1 MKWFLLAGNA
11 PLVIAKGGFSGIF
24 PDSSSAAY
32 SLALMTSVS
41 DVMVWCDVQLT
52 KDGVG
57 ICVSD
62 LKLDNC
68 TNIASYL
75 PNKSNA
81 YLVNGVSTKGWFSVD
96 FTLKDLQNLYL
107 IQPIFSRTNKF
118 DGNLFSI
125 LTVEDV
131 ATQIKPPGLWLNIQH
146 DAFFSQHN
154 LSMRSYVLSASRRVI
169 ISYISSPE
177 VGFLRSIAARFKGTK
192 TKLVFRFLGAQDT
205 EPSSNQTYSSLL
217 KNLTFIKT
225 FASGILVPK
234 SYIWPVNVGQ
244 YLLPHTSVVSDAHKE
259 GLEIFAS
266 DFANDASFSYN
277 YSYNPVSEY
286 LSFVDSGDF
295 SVDGVLSDFPITA
308 SEAIDCF
315 SHVSNKSTEQAM
327 PKVVSHN
334 GASGMFP
341 GCTDLAYMQAV
352 EDGADYIDC
361 SVQMTQDGVPVCL
374 SSINLIDGTTV
385 AQSTFSSLS
394 VSIPEIQKNPGIFSF
409 NLTWKDIQTLKPAI
423 SNPSFD
429 YQLVRNP
436 AYRNAGSFV
445 SLADFLTFALSKP
458 LAGVLIN
465 IEHAAYLAE
474 KQGLG
479 ITDAVLDVL
488 SKSGYK
494 NQTTQEVIIQST
506 NKAVLTKFKKQSGYK
521 LMYMVDENIRSAT
534 NSSIEDIKSFADSV
548 AVSKESIFPDNQL
561 FLTGVTNV
569 VPRLHSFNLSV
580 YAYLFRNEFVSQ
592 AWDFF
597 SDPIVEINSYV
608 MGAEIDGV
616 ITDFPGTAVA
626 YKKNQCLN
634 LGSNTPPYM
643 SPVQPG
649 SLMQVITTPFLPPAE
664 APYPVLTEEDVSE
677 PPLPPV
683 TKIAPSS
690 PGGSAVAPSPPK
702 SNAHQGKVVGFLS
715 LLSMILA
722 SLLLF

>member
-1 MKWFLLAGNA
+1 MPILRVIFLLFVLHSVVAPVSAQRSKAPNNNTASSWKTLRGNA
-11 PLVIAKGGFSGIF
+11 PLVIAKGGFSGLF
-24 PDSSSAAY
+24 PDSSSIAY
-32 SLALMTSVS
+32 KTALETSLSNVI
-41 DVMVWCDVQLT
+41 VWCDVQLT
-52 KDGVG
+52 KDRFG
-57 ICVSD
+57 ICLPE
-62 LKLDNC
+62 LKLDNS
-68 TNIASYL
+68 TTIANLL
-75 PNKSNA
+75 PNMSKV
-81 YLVNGVSTKGWFSVD
+81 YLVNGESTRGWFSVD
-96 FTLKDLQNLYL
+96 FTLNDLQNVGL
-107 IQPIFSRTNKF
+107 IQRIYSRTDKF
-118 DGNLFSI
+118 DGNQFSI

-131 ATQIKPPGLWLNIQH
+131 ATQIKPPVGLWLNIQH
-146 DAFFSQHN
+146 DAFFSQQN
-154 LSMRSYVLSASRRVI
+154 LSMRGYVLSVSSRVRI
-169 ISYISSPE
+169 NYISSPE
-177 VGFLRSIAARFKGTK
+177 VSFLRSIVARFKGNR
-192 TKLVFRFLGAQDT
+192 TKLVFRFLGAEDT
-205 EPSSNQTYSSLL
+205 EPSTNQSYSSLL
-217 KNLTFIKT
+217 KNLTFIKR

-234 SYIWPVNVGQ
+234 SYIWPVNVGG

-259 GLEIFAS
+259 GLEVFAS
-266 DFANDASFSYN
+266 DFANDAGFSYN
-277 YSYNPVSEY
+277 YSYNSVSEY
-286 LSFVDSGDF
+286 LSFIDNGDF
-295 SVDGVLSDFPITA
+295 SVDGVLSDFPITP

-423 SNPSFD
+423 SNPYFD
-429 YQLVRNP
+429 YLLVRNP

-506 NKAVLTKFKKQSGYK
+506 NKAVLTKFKKQSGYR

-580 YAYLFRNEFVSQ
+580 YAYLFRNEFPSQ
-592 AWDFF
+592 AWDFY

-616 ITDFPGTAVA
+616 VTDFPGTAVA
-626 YKKNQCLN
+626 YKSKEIPTLQSCFFTLRFCKD
-634 LGSNTPPYM
+634 L
-643 SPVQPG
+643 
-649 SLMQVITTPFLPPAE
+649 L
-664 APYPVLTEEDVSE
+664 
-677 PPLPPV
+677 
-683 TKIAPSS
+683 
-690 PGGSAVAPSPPK
+690 
-702 SNAHQGKVVGFLS
+702 KV
-715 LLSMILA
+715 
-722 SLLLF
+722 